1 MKRPNLLVIISLISF
16 LSINLITGSP
26 FKSSTNSFDN
36 NNPIFLEI
44 PPIQA
49 QGDGNDFGFEGED
62 DNDNGKEIEEDT
74 GQFSFETEDT
84 EDQETD
90 EVEDTEDQETD
101 EVEDT
106 EDQETDEVEDTE
118 DQESEGGN
126 DNAKQDTGQF
136 SFESE
141 KNRSASC

>member
-1 MKRPNLLVIISLISF
+1 LKRPNLLVIISLISF

-84 EDQETD
+84 EDQE
-90 EVEDTEDQETD
+90 
-101 EVEDT
+101 
-106 EDQETDEVEDTE
+106 
-118 DQESEGGN
+118 SEGGN
-126 DNAKQDTGQF
+126 DDAKQDTGQF

>member
-16 LSINLITGSP
+16 ICIILITGSP

-36 NNPIFLEI
+36 NNPIFLEV

-49 QGDGNDFGFEGED
+49 QGDGDDLEDDGGRDDFAGFEGED
-62 DNDNGKEIEEDT
+62 DNDNGEENEEDT
-74 GQFSFETEDT
+74 GQFSFEAEDT
-84 EDQETD
+84 EDQQTD
-90 EVEDTEDQETD
+90 EVEDTEDQQTD

-106 EDQETDEVEDTE
+106 EDQQTDEVEDTE

-126 DNAKQDTGQF
+126 DDA
-136 SFESE
+136 E
-141 KNRSASC
+141 